1 MKKRFH
7 YRSFVSFILFF
18 SLFWLLIS
26 GTVLFI
32 APPGRVAHW
41 QLWKFMGFD
50 KEQWQAQHDIFSYI
64 FVILAIWHLFWLNW
78 KKMWS
83 YVKIRSVKGLRK
95 RNELIASSVIIL
107 FIFLGTMY
115 DIPPFSSFMDLG
127 ETASNI
133 WEQTGE
139 QAPIPHMENLTVNE
153 IAREYLKIDS
163 VAALEKLRSERI
175 TIKKTSLT
183 LKEIASDNDIA
194 PADLYAILKPH
205 EKSTIPQTGLQ
216 RGFGRLT
223 IEQIAT
229 SLETP
234 PEKIIAKLKENGI
247 EASASETVKDI
258 AEDRGVHPSEI
269 MGLIRGDHE
278 KSL

>member
-41 QLWKFMGFD
+41 QLWKLGFD

-64 FVILAIWHLFWLNW
+64 FVILTIWHLFWLNW

-83 YVKIRSVKGLRK
+83 YVKIKSVRGLRK
-95 RNELIASSVIIL
+95 RNELIASSAIIIL
-107 FIFLGTMY
+107 IFLGTMY
-115 DIPPFSSFMDLG
+115 DIPPFSSFMYIG
-127 ETASNI
+127 ETASSS
-133 WEQTGE
+133 WENSLE
-139 QAPIPHMENLTVNE
+139 QAPIPHMENMTLNE
-153 IAREYLKIDS
+153 IARVYLKIDS
-163 VAALEKLRSERI
+163 VETAKKLSDNGI
-175 TIKKTSLT
+175 MIKKTSLT
-183 LKEIASDNDIA
+183 LKEIASDNDMA
-194 PADLYAILKPH
+194 PADIYNMLKPH
-205 EKSTIPQTGLQ
+205 AISTTSQSGQL
-216 RGFGRLT
+216 RGFGRMT

-229 SLETP
+229 ALQMTP
-234 PEKIIAKLKENGI
+234 EEIIDKLKENNI
-247 EASASETVKDI
+247 EASSNETVKDI
-258 AEDRGVHPSEI
+258 AEENDMHPSEV
-269 MGLIRGDHE
+269 MGLFRDDHE